1 MKSWIFRLGPRLL
14 AVTVVGAIGLAAPVS
29 AAFAQ
34 AAAPDSK
41 GTPASK
47 ATQDSKPKSTTAA
60 STPDSVSGVIV
71 EAPVPL
77 DKRIPPEKRAAFD
90 AEAADKEAW
99 TKYRATA
106 APASAPQGP
115 GASPQTENYPG
126 LRELVPH

>member
-1 MKSWIFRLGPRLL
+1 MKSCISWLGPRLL
-14 AVTVVGAIGLAAPVS
+14 VVAVVGAIGLAAPAS

-34 AAAPDSK
+34 AAPDSK
-41 GTPASK
+41 GTP
-47 ATQDSKPKSTTAA
+47 DSKPKSTAAA

-71 EAPVPL
+71 EAPAPL
-77 DKRIPPEKRAAFD
+77 DKRIPPDKRAKFD

-106 APASAPQGP
+106 APAPAPKSP

-126 LRELVPH
+126 LHELAPH

>member
-1 MKSWIFRLGPRLL
+1 MKSRIFRLGPRLL
-14 AVTVVGAIGLAAPVS
+14 VVTLVGAIGLAAPAS

-34 AAAPDSK
+34 AAQGSK
-41 GTPASK
+41 GN
-47 ATQDSKPKSTTAA
+47 QDSKPKSNTAA
-60 STPDSVSGVIV
+60 STPNSVSGVTV
-71 EAPVPL
+71 EAPAPL
-77 DKRIPPEKRAAFD
+77 DKRIPPAKRAAFD

-106 APASAPQGP
+106 AAAPAPKGP